1 MKEITQQLNSRFK
14 DTPTHEILRYF
25 LTQYRGEVA
34 LSTSFGAEDQVL
46 TDMIA
51 TIYPQANIFTL
62 DTLMLPVETYYTMG
76 MTNLKYGIT
85 VRTYSPSPDEVQR
98 LHQEQGVNGF
108 YDSVEKRKACCHVRK
123 MEPLKRALENV
134 DVWITGLRAE
144 QSVTRENMQLFEYD
158 EAHDVIKLNPL
169 IAWNTNEVWA
179 YIKNNSV
186 PYNEL
191 HDLGY
196 PSIGCAPCTRAVE
209 EGADLRSGRWWWED
223 PEHKECGLHLNHA
236 PQDNRQNA

>member
-1 MKEITQQLNSRFK
+1 MKEIIQQLNTRFK
-14 DTPTHEILRYF
+14 VTSTHEILRYF

-85 VRTYSPSPDEVQR
+85 VQTYSPDPDEVQR
-98 LHQEQGVNGF
+98 LHKEQGVNGF

-123 MEPLKRALENV
+123 MEPLQRALKDV
-134 DVWITGLRAE
+134 DVWITGVRAE

-158 EAHDVIKLNPL
+158 AAHDVIKLNPL

-196 PSIGCAPCTRAVE
+196 PSIGCAPCTRAIE

>member
-1 MKEITQQLNSRFK
+1 MEEIIHQLNRRFENIS
-14 DTPTHEILRYF
+14 THEILRYF

-62 DTLMLPVETYYTMG
+62 DTLMLPVETYYAMG

-85 VRTYSPSPDEVQR
+85 VRTYSPDPDDVQR

-236 PQDNRQNA
+236 PLNNRQNA